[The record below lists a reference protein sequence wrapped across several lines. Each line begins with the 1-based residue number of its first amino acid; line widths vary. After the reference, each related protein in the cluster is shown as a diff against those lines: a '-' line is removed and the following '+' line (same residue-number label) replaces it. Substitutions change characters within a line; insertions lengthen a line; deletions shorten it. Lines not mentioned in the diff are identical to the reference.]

1 MENSTSQYLTS
12 MDHALCITFWVIAVV
27 SFVLNLLFA
36 IVIARKPSMLKRPH
50 NILLFSLAIT
60 DMLTGE
66 FMAILL
72 CFAVM
77 VLLTISI
84 ATFTS
89 VFLNYSLLSL

>member
-1 MENSTSQYLTS
+1 
-12 MDHALCITFWVIAVV
+12 
-27 SFVLNLLFA
+27 
-36 IVIARKPSMLKRPH
+36 MLKRPH

-89 VFLNYSLLSL
+89 VFKLLFVITLVLDLRL

>member
-1 MENSTSQYLTS
+1 MSQYLTS

-77 VLLTISI
+77 VL
-84 ATFTS
+84 
-89 VFLNYSLLSL
+89 

>member
-1 MENSTSQYLTS
+1 

-72 CFAVM
+72 CFAFM
-77 VLLTISI
+77 VL
-84 ATFTS
+84 
-89 VFLNYSLLSL
+89 

>member
-1 MENSTSQYLTS
+1 MENSTSQYLKS
-12 MDHALCITFWVIAVV
+12 MDHALCITFWVIAIV

-66 FMAILL
+66 FMAIFL

-77 VLLTISI
+77 VL
-84 ATFTS
+84 
-89 VFLNYSLLSL
+89 